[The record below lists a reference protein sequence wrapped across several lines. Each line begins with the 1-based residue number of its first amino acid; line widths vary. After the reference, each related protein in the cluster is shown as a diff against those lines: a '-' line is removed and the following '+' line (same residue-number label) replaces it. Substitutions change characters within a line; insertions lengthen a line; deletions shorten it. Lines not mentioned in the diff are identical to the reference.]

1 MPGSSSWSKASRCAA
16 PLMHRKIGP
25 TPWPVVGEIRPAF
38 QSAMRASG
46 SRSQPRVPS
55 EPCVLIAIMPLSAS
69 VKKRFFSSDTG
80 PTATVRVMSVVPLT
94 YCAPES
100 IRKSSPESMSGRS
113 RRHPV
118 VHDRRMLAGARNR
131 VEGDILQRVLH
142 PLADARRASSSAGSH
157 RSRSPCPVAGGRTRR
172 GTRRRRLRLHVRD
185 GRAVEFD
192 GVLDRARDLAGSL
205 PSTTEPP

>member
-16 PLMHRKIGP
+16 APHAPKD
-25 TPWPVVGEIRPAF
+25 
-38 QSAMRASG
+38 RADAVAG
-46 SRSQPRVPS
+46 RGRNPPRLPERDACQRVEVAPRVPS

-172 GTRRRRLRLHVRD
+172 GTRRRRLPS
-185 GRAVEFD
+185 A
-192 GVLDRARDLAGSL
+192 RARR
-205 PSTTEPP
+205 PSR